1 MKVEQSRLSEIYA
14 AQLNYLAKN
23 KTQTKEDNGN
33 ANGEPSVIRYTTLR
47 AIEKQVKTSKSQ
59 LESMSDVD
67 SYLRKLR
74 DALED
79 KINDNYKITLN

>member
-1 MKVEQSRLSEIYA
+1 MKSRSNQIY
-14 AQLNYLAKN
+14 
-23 KTQTKEDNGN
+23 
-33 ANGEPSVIRYTTLR
+33 TLR